1 MAEFVLKYADS
12 RGQIHQQVTSAA
24 SEKELREKYSQQGF
38 LIYSLKPRSA
48 ISGISASE
56 GLFSRRKKLNL
67 EKFLIFNQQFVTLI
81 RAGLPILKSLDL
93 LAERLT
99 DAKLGPHIRAVRDEV
114 RNGALLS
121 DAFRQQGI
129 FPKIYV
135 TSVMAGE
142 KSGSLTEVLDRYINY
157 QKLSLA
163 VRKKVLVSLMY
174 PSVLIV
180 LVVLLMVF
188 LVTYVVPTF
197 ATLYN
202 SMQAQLPTLTVYLIA
217 IGTTARSYILAYAA
231 ALIGA
236 ILLFRLWARSD
247 AARLRIDRVK
257 LKAPVAGEI
266 WLKYQV
272 AQLARIL
279 STLLT
284 GGIPLVQAM
293 ETASTSLGTPLLEN
307 AVGQA
312 GKAVREGRPLSESLK
327 KSALVPALATDMI
340 EVGES
345 TGALPAMLNSV
356 AEFFEED
363 VNTRMAAVLS
373 LIEPAIMIFM
383 GCFVAFVLIA
393 LYLPIFSLADTIR

>member
-1 MAEFVLKYADS
+1 MAEFVLKYADG
-12 RGQIHQQVTSAA
+12 RGQIHQQVATAA
-24 SEKELREKYSQQGF
+24 SEKELRERYSQQGF
-38 LIYSLKPRSA
+38 LIYSVKSRASA
-48 ISGISASE
+48 TPT
-56 GLFSRRKKLNL
+56 FTRRRKKLDL
-67 EKFLIFNQQFVTLI
+67 EKFLILNQQFVTLI

-99 DAKLGPHIRAVRDEV
+99 DAKLGPYVKAVRDEV
-114 RNGALLS
+114 RNGTLLS
-121 DAFRQQGI
+121 DAFRQQGV

-142 KSGSLTEVLDRYINY
+142 KSGSLTEVLDRYISY

-197 ATLYN
+197 ATLYA
-202 SMQAQLPTLTVYLIA
+202 SMNAQLPSMTVLLIA
-217 IGTTARSYILAYAA
+217 IGTTARKYFVLFAA
-231 ALIGA
+231 ALVGTIF
-236 ILLFRLWARSD
+236 LFRWWARKD
-247 AARLRIDRVK
+247 ASREAIDRVK
-257 LKAPVAGEI
+257 LKAPIFGEM

-272 AQLARIL
+272 AQLGRIL

-293 ETASTSLGTPLLEN
+293 ETAAESLGTPLLER
-307 AVGQA
+307 AVSVA
-312 GKAVREGRPLSESLK
+312 GRNVREGQPLSASLR
-327 KSALVPALATDMI
+327 SSGLVPPLAVDMI

-363 VNTRMAAVLS
+363 VNTGMQATLS

-383 GCFVAFVLIA
+383 GSFVAFVLIS
-393 LYLPIFSLADTIR
+393 LYLPIFSLADSIR